1 MLDPTPGR
9 VQDDDDDVEQRDRE
23 NSPDHAD
30 AAADS
35 MDAGG
40 SSPDDTVN
48 SPALGVVGWARWGWR
63 QLTSMRTA
71 LLLLLL
77 LAIAAIPGSL
87 VPQRSADPNGVTQ
100 YFTDNP
106 DLAPILDGLQLFDV
120 YTSAWFSAIYIL
132 LFISLIGCV
141 IPRTQHHWKALRARP
156 PRTPARLERLSTYR
170 ETLIEGADADP
181 AAYAADAV
189 ALAEQQLR
197 HVRVPPPDSNL
208 EAAGR
213 VHAGRW

>member
-1 MLDPTPGR
+1 MSPSR
-9 VQDDDDDVEQRDRE
+9 SDDVTVDPLR
-23 NSPDHAD
+23 PADHAD
-30 AAADS
+30 AAADGT
-35 MDAGG
+35 DAGG
-40 SSPDDTVN
+40 PAPANTVN

-106 DLAPILDGLQLFDV
+106 DLAPILDGLQLFDI

-141 IPRTQHHWKALRARP
+141 IPRTRHHAKALRAKP
-156 PRTPARLERLSTYR
+156 PRTP
-170 ETLIEGADADP
+170 
-181 AAYAADAV
+181 V
-189 ALAEQQLR
+189 ACDRAGTR
-197 HVRVPPPDSNL
+197 PRV
-208 EAAGR
+208 
-213 VHAGRW
+213 